1 MVDALGRIRPSRWAV
16 VLGAVCLAGV
26 LGWQALTQAG
36 APDPTTNHLSRP
48 AVVLDSA
55 ILVLRE
61 GLEAILVLAAL
72 AASMLGTNAGRRRPV
87 AAGAGFALV
96 ASVLTWFGVVAVISA
111 FVVPCHKMFGHRLDV
126 TDSASIKTLV
136 NFAVE
141 DMGGIDIWV
150 NNAGIYPTKLV
161 VDMTD
166 QDWDKV
172 LDVNLRGTFIGA
184 REAAKQMIA
193 GGKGGVIINLA
204 STAGYQAGGPGLAHY
219 VASKHGVRGLTKS
232 LAVEFGP
239 YGIRVLALAPT
250 LIDTPGITVLREQAK
265 QAAGGA
271 PIGDL
276 LEQLATREPLGRAGV
291 PDDVARVALFCASDL
306 SMLMTGS
313 TLLVDAGDVAV

>member
-1 MVDALGRIRPSRWAV
+1 MAVQMHVAVPDVSQRSIRELISLKDRRAV
-16 VLGAVCLAGV
+16 VTGGAKGIGLAISKR
-26 LGWQALTQAG
+26 LAEAG
-36 APDPTTNHLSRP
+36 AAVTIGDIDTP
-48 AVVLDSA
+48 AAEAAAKLFSK
-55 ILVLRE
+55 E
-61 GLEAILVLAAL
+61 LEV
-72 AASMLGTNAGRRRPV
+72 
-87 AAGAGFALV
+87 
-96 ASVLTWFGVVAVISA
+96 
-111 FVVPCHKMFGHRLDV
+111 KMFGHRLDV
-126 TDSASIKTLV
+126 TDSASVKTLV

-141 DMGGIDIWV
+141 GMGGIDIWV

-204 STAGYQAGGPGLAHY
+204 STAGFQAGGPGLAHY

-276 LEQLATREPLGRAGV
+276 LEQLASREPLGRAGV